1 MQQFPRADLVR
12 KWQSKLF
19 LRKIISVVSIIGL
32 LASSA
37 PTANALTVPSSF
49 KKLATSPTLAK
60 PGIIVFDP
68 ATQTE
73 IYSDLAD
80 VPRAPASVL
89 KLISATT
96 AITAFGPDKVF
107 NTTINS
113 TDDPDVYIL
122 QGERDPWLTTSAQ
135 DAKDLKRARST
146 KLINEVINIRGDYSG
161 LKIKFYGM
169 FDADIK
175 SLRTYYDNKIKFER
189 ISKPAVIPGQEPT
202 EISRITSPSLSKI
215 LNFTLLWSDNVLAER
230 LARLSARAA
239 GYSMNADGVEA
250 NFRALL
256 AHFEIDD
263 SKLVVADA
271 SGLSKK
277 NRITAQ
283 LMGEFLYKI
292 RKEEKFAHLYD
303 SLPIGGVSGTLQDR
317 FITTAPTAV
326 GLVHAKTGTLN
337 GTASLAG
344 YVQSTDREY
353 VFVTIADEIATGN
366 TALNKA
372 RAAIDKVLGRIAAP
386 NIPAEIS
393 PAG

>member
-1 MQQFPRADLVR
+1 M
-12 KWQSKLF
+12 
-19 LRKIISVVSIIGL
+19 
-32 LASSA
+32 ASSA
-37 PTANALTVPSSF
+37 PNANALTVPSSF

-89 KLISATT
+89 KLISATA

-107 NTTINS
+107 TTTINS
-113 TDDPDVYIL
+113 TDNPDVYIL

-189 ISKPAVIPGQEPT
+189 ISKPAAIPDQEPT

-215 LNFTLLWSDNVLAER
+215 LNFTLLWSDNVLADR
-230 LARLSARAA
+230 LARNAA
-239 GYSMNADGVEA
+239 VKMGYSRDDLSLNLAFEETLRLLDVDSTGLKVFDG
-250 NFRALL
+250 
-256 AHFEIDD
+256 
-263 SKLVVADA
+263 
-271 SGLSKK
+271 SGLSRE
-277 NRITAQ
+277 NRVSARTIAE
-283 LMGEFLYKI
+283 LLLKI
-292 RKEEKFAHLYD
+292 RSEPKFQAVYD
-303 SLPIGGVSGTLQDR
+303 GLPTSG
-317 FITTAPTAV
+317 
-326 GLVHAKTGTLN
+326 KTGTLKKRFQEY
-337 GTASLAG
+337 GASAKGLVKAKTGWINTSVTLAG
-344 YVQSTDREY
+344 YVEAGESEY
-353 VFVTIADEIATGN
+353 VFAVIASRVTPTENTRDRARNIIDKMLATIAKPLV
-366 TALNKA
+366 TAA
-372 RAAIDKVLGRIAAP
+372 VG
-386 NIPAEIS
+386 
-393 PAG
+393 

>member
-1 MQQFPRADLVR
+1 MEQQFPKADLAR

-19 LRKIISVVSIIGL
+19 LRKIISVASIISL

-37 PTANALTVPSSF
+37 PNANALTVPSSF

-89 KLISATT
+89 KLISATA

-107 NTTINS
+107 TTTINS
-113 TDDPDVYIL
+113 TDNPDVFIL

-146 KLINEVINIRGDYSG
+146 KLINEVINFRGDYSG

-189 ISKPAVIPGQEPT
+189 ISKPAAIPDQEPT

-215 LNFTLLWSDNVLAER
+215 LNFTLLWSDNVLADR
-230 LARLSARAA
+230 LARNAA
-239 GYSMNADGVEA
+239 VKMGYSRDDLSLNLAFEETLRLLDVDSTGLKVFDG
-250 NFRALL
+250 
-256 AHFEIDD
+256 
-263 SKLVVADA
+263 
-271 SGLSKK
+271 SGLSRE
-277 NRITAQ
+277 NRVSARTIAE
-283 LMGEFLYKI
+283 LLLKI
-292 RKEEKFAHLYD
+292 RNEPQFQAVYD
-303 SLPIGGVSGTLQDR
+303 GLPTSG
-317 FITTAPTAV
+317 
-326 GLVHAKTGTLN
+326 KTGTLKKRFQEY
-337 GTASLAG
+337 GASAKGLVKAKTGWINTSVTLAG
-344 YVQSTDREY
+344 YVEAGESEY
-353 VFVTIADEIATGN
+353 VFAVIASRVTPTENTRDRARNIIDKMLATIAKPLV
-366 TALNKA
+366 TAA
-372 RAAIDKVLGRIAAP
+372 VG
-386 NIPAEIS
+386 
-393 PAG
+393 